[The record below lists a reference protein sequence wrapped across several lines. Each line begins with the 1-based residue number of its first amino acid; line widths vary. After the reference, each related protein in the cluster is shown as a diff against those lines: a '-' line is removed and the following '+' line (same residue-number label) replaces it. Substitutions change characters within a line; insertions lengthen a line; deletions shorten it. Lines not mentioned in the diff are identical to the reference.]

1 MMCTSASS
9 NLRDFENSEGE
20 LYLKICKTFQDD
32 AIDFLK
38 EARKNAI
45 KTDVFFLAND
55 DTQDSLTASLS
66 AHKEVLAAAS
76 PYLAEILE
84 TSYDS
89 DVYISFSGFKKN
101 HLKLLLDYIYSG
113 EICAS
118 HALMEEFEFC
128 LKELGILG
136 THSLVCSDEIITT
149 KPAEAILFKN
159 SVQQPFDLQ
168 NSPIQTN
175 LTSKDIASENTMV
188 LESRKKKTPSN
199 QSDSEN
205 DISEE
210 QVESCANKT
219 ISGDRPYV
227 CPVCQKSFRH
237 LNVLRTHS
245 RVHTGEKPFSC
256 STCNRAFSHKST
268 LNEHMNLHSDDRP
281 YACDK
286 CQRRFKQRK
295 SLRAHRCEILEEE
308 IFHCEVCKRN
318 FVNRKALALHR
329 IHHDNGSK
337 KKLSQE
343 KPFLCDICARGF
355 SNKYLLKAHQMTH
368 VEEKSFECNICHK
381 KFSLKKTLQVHEA
394 SHKREN
400 KIPYQCS
407 FCTKSFRYLANLN
420 AHELIH
426 TGQKPFDCNKCGVAF
441 RQKWSLKEHMLV
453 HDKPDGD
460 RPFTC
465 DICNKSFQARR
476 KFVAHRYSHSK
487 QTKRCPV
494 CKKRF
499 YNAERLA
506 THIMEHE
513 NVDDLPV
520 SDAIG
525 NTVTA
530 HMNDDGELI
539 ITQDVDEI
547 GEGTLIFTPSLLHVI
562 KSTDEN
568 CDGMESTEGQD
579 EANRWSLEVVIEPDL
594 NNHHQTC

>member
-1 MMCTSASS
+1 MCTSASS
-9 NLRDFENSEGE
+9 NPRNFENSEGE
-20 LYLKICKTFQDD
+20 LYLKICKTLQDD
-32 AIDFLK
+32 VIDFLK
-38 EARKNAI
+38 EARKNPI

-55 DTQDSLTASLS
+55 DTQDSLPASLS

-84 TSYDS
+84 TSYDC
-89 DVYISFSGFKKN
+89 DVYISFSDFKKSQ
-101 HLKLLLDYIYSG
+101 LKLLLDYIYTG

-118 HALMEEFEFC
+118 QVLMEEFEFC

-136 THSLVCSDEIITT
+136 THSLVCSNEIITT
-149 KPAEAILFKN
+149 KPAAATLFPN
-159 SVQQPFDLQ
+159 SALSPCDLQ
-168 NSPIQTN
+168 NSSIPAN
-175 LTSKDIASENTMV
+175 LPSKHIASENTTLQ
-188 LESRKKKTPSN
+188 LESRKKKASSSN
-199 QSDSEN
+199 PSDSE
-205 DISEE
+205 SEIFE
-210 QVESCANKT
+210 EEMESCSNKI
-219 ISGDRPYV
+219 ISSDRPYV

-256 STCNRAFSHKST
+256 KTCNRAFSHKST

-286 CQRRFKQRK
+286 CHRQFKQRK

-308 IFHCEVCKRN
+308 IFQCEVCKRN
-318 FVNRKALALHR
+318 FANRKALALHR

-368 VEEKSFECNICHK
+368 VEEKSFECNICQK
-381 KFSLKKTLQVHEA
+381 KFALKKTLQVHEA

-400 KIPYQCS
+400 KNPYQCS
-407 FCTKSFRYLANLN
+407 FCAKSFRYVANLN

-453 HDKPDGD
+453 HDKPEE

-476 KFVAHRYSHSK
+476 KFVAHCYSHNK
-487 QTKRCPV
+487 QTLRCPV

-506 THIMEHE
+506 THIVEHE

-520 SDAIG
+520 SDVIG

-568 CDGMESTEGQD
+568 CDGIEGTEGQD